1 MQRTTQYLPNG
12 QYNRYY
18 SLLPPALNNSGATMV
33 VIIQSVRLKGD
44 GGEFFGISEERVLL
58 MGNAQAVVSEPCSVY
73 EFLEQFPE
81 LSDDD
86 HELVA
91 DLITKQIKQLEDSI
105 NKQ

>member
-12 QYNRYY
+12 DFNVFY

-33 VIIQSVRLKGD
+33 VIVQSVRLKGD
-44 GGEFFGISEERVLL
+44 GGEFFGISDDRVLI

-73 EFLEQFPE
+73 EFLDQFPG
-81 LSDDD
+81 LSEDDR
-86 HELVA
+86 ELVA
-91 DLITKQIKQLEDSI
+91 DLITKQIKQLEESI